1 MAGKGSSIHKRIQR
15 SPVNL
20 DSMQAGVRVQGP
32 IQKPCDNRS
41 LKSDIK
47 VTWSFKSSDVVTDD
61 YRLRK
66 HMVVWLTN
74 CQGQGRAGKLGV
86 SRAG

>member
-1 MAGKGSSIHKRIQR
+1 MAGRGSSIPKRIQR

-20 DSMQAGVRVQGP
+20 DSIQAGVRVQGP

-41 LKSDIK
+41 LKSEIK
-47 VTWSFKSSDVVTDD
+47 VTWGSKSSDVVTDD
-61 YRLRK
+61 YRLRTD
-66 HMVVWLTN
+66 MVVWLMN
-74 CQGQGRAGKLGV
+74 CQGQGQAGKLGI